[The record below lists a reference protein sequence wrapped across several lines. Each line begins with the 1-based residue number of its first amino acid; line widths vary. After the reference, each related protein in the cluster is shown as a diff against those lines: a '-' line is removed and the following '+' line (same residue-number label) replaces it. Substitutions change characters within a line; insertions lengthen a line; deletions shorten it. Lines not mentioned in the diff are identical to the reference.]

1 MTKYLGL
8 GLLCLLASPVY
19 VVLGVRK
26 LVKLWRIRRTMQA
39 GTVTCVHCGTVNQL
53 DVLATCGKCKTTE
66 YGNRLR
72 CSACGDT
79 VKAFDCDA
87 CGVTIRVL

>member
-1 MTKYLGL
+1 MIRFVGL
-8 GLLCLLASPVY
+8 TLLYVLASPIY
-19 VVLGVRK
+19 VAIGVRK
-26 LVKLWRIRRTMQA
+26 LVKFWRIGKTMRA
-39 GTVTCVHCGTVNQL
+39 GRITCVHCGAVNPL
-53 DVLATCGKCKTTE
+53 DILATCSKCRTTE

-79 VKAFDCDA
+79 AKGFDCDV